1 MLESKTVKK
10 FKADLIKTMPFF
22 PNTIEVKEDLESQ
35 SLGSVMFHYL
45 HWASRLIP
53 QRVRKVTVEP
63 YLMMDNRWE
72 QYEDDVLKLLNA
84 VSSGENL
91 TEYLS
96 EKALTKGY
104 TVKEN
109 IIEKNDAWIDK
120 DQLLNTKGVHHFHL
134 KPGKLNKANVVLFAA
149 VLRDEFK
156 AIALFDHSVYQKKSG
171 GMTQERRRMLDI
183 FNHMI
188 SRELPENTGYMASP
202 ITTSGH
208 PIHIHGMS
216 QKYWH
221 VVEQIDSRLGCKEF
235 IANLYSDCGFPVPK
249 KPKLIWL
256 LKGLDLGVYETK
268 TKRFFIYQY
277 GHM

>member
-10 FKADLIKTMPFF
+10 FKADLIRTMPLF

-72 QYEDDVLKLLNA
+72 QYGDDVLKLLNA

-96 EKALTKGY
+96 EKALTQGY

-120 DQLLNTKGVHHFHL
+120 DQSLNTKGFHHFHL

-149 VLRDEFK
+149 VSRDEFK
-156 AIALFDHSVYQKKSG
+156 AIALFDHSVYQKN
-171 GMTQERRRMLDI
+171 L
-183 FNHMI
+183 
-188 SRELPENTGYMASP
+188 
-202 ITTSGH
+202 SGH
-208 PIHIHGMS
+208 P
-216 QKYWH
+216 Y
-221 VVEQIDSRLGCKEF
+221 
-235 IANLYSDCGFPVPK
+235 
-249 KPKLIWL
+249 
-256 LKGLDLGVYETK
+256 
-268 TKRFFIYQY
+268 
-277 GHM
+277 